1 MTRAEKI
8 RQFTTIFSFVVLF
21 LFSFV
26 KVWQTMTNLKIL
38 GENDAEKVGLVKIE
52 RIVDGDTFVL
62 ADGRRVRYI
71 GIDTPETKHPQKPV
85 ECFGKEATEFHK
97 QLLLGK
103 KVRLEKDVQEL
114 DQYGRLLRY
123 VWLDDELVNEKLVV
137 EGYAVASSYPPNVK
151 YQDRL
156 NEAERKAREEN
167 LGLWAKCEIEGK
179 N

>member
-26 KVWQTMTNLKIL
+26 KVWQTMTNLEVL
-38 GENDAEKVGLVKIE
+38 GENDAAKQGKFKVE
-52 RIVDGDTFVL
+52 RVVDGDTFVL
-62 ADGRRVRYI
+62 ADGRKVRYI

-85 ECFGKEATEFHK
+85 ECFGKEATQFHR
-97 QLLLGK
+97 QLILDK
-103 KVRLEKDVQEL
+103 EVKLEADVQDS

-123 VWLDDELVNEKLVV
+123 VWLNDELINQKLVA
-137 EGYAVASSYPPNVK
+137 EGYAVAASYPPNVK

-156 NEAERKAREEN
+156 AEAERKAREEN
-167 LGLWAKCEIEGK
+167 LGLWGKCDTEQEK
-179 N
+179 